1 MSFSC
6 IDFRKCI
13 GCTKCLMNCPVEAIR
28 VKNGKA
34 VIYNEKCIDCGECI
48 KVCPYGAHISIKIH

>member
-1 MSFSC
+1 M
-6 IDFRKCI
+6 DFRKCI